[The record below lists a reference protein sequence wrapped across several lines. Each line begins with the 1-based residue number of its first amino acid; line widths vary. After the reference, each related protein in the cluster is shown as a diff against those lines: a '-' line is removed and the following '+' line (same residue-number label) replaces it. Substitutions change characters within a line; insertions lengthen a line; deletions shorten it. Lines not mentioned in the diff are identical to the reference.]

1 MLAAQP
7 GRQSSGPCSSPNAIR
22 ADTRASKSTST
33 SARRAAP
40 NARPPGKAEYRAQ
53 HVSQRAISEQRKKAA
68 LARIDTLLSLA
79 KNLTLSQIG
88 RQLGISK
95 QRVHQLLRWRDKQ
108 LEKAKTG

>member
-1 MLAAQP
+1 MQLTERYSCGHPRIEKYKHVCPACRAQ
-7 GRQSSGPCSSPNAIR
+7 
-22 ADTRASKSTST
+22 
-33 SARRAAP
+33 RAA
-40 NARPPGKAEYRAQ
+40 ASKAEYRAQ